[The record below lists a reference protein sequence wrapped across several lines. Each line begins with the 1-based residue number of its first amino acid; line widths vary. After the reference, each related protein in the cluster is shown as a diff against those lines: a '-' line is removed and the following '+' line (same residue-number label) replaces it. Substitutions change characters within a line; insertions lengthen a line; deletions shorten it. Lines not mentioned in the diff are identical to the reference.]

1 MVFKG
6 EKLYMGRVK
15 RVYYT
20 QIRTQDGFYFK
31 KPEFAPV
38 QEKST
43 SNPPY

>member
-15 RVYYT
+15 WVYYI

-38 QEKST
+38 QEKPT
-43 SNPPY
+43 PNLPY